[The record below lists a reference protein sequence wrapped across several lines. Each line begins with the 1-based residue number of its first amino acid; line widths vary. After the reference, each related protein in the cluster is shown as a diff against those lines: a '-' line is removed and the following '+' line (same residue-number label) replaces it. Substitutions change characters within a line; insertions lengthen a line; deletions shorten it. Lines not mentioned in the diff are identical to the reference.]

1 MISIIKQEITFKKSL
16 ELDNN
21 SIESKEIVDNLKT
34 TITSKDKI
42 LNLLQQINDTNSEYK
57 EMKELFITLNNV
69 DDELNNNRDKIKTLT
84 ENNNALNLRVSPLE
98 KEIDTKDDEIEGLK
112 EENCSLKHS
121 FEHLKDKFIN
131 LIKLIKN
138 RIFSKK
144 ETRERYMDF
153 SRDLYTHGVIDDKER
168 FSIKDNYDYCKN
180 NDNGKEKDNF
190 EIEI

>member
-1 MISIIKQEITFKKSL
+1 MKFIIKNRTYYNSLGQVVTKEVFENEWEAFKQK
-16 ELDNN
+16 LD
-21 SIESKEIVDNLKT
+21 E
-34 TITSKDKI
+34 
-42 LNLLQQINDTNSEYK
+42 EYK
-57 EMKELFITLNNV
+57 KMKELFITLNNID

-84 ENNNALNLRVSPLE
+84 ENNNAFNLRVSTLE
-98 KEIDTKDDEIEGLK
+98 KKIDKKDDEIEELK
-112 EENCSLKHS
+112 EENRSLKHS
-121 FEHLKDKFIN
+121 FEHLKDKFVN

-144 ETRERYMDF
+144 ETREKYMDF
-153 SRDLYTHGVIDDKER
+153 SRSLYTHGVIDDKEV